1 MTARTYLIFIGFKRA
16 QLFTTRLSRTRI
28 VFVEIIICRIRHH
41 RTRSPHNILHVRIY
55 LLFVCSTYK
64 HEFNC
69 PRWWMSR
76 KWETEQQKNEK
87 NRMSSGFLGGD
98 YGLAETTSYTY
109 LLVVCWCCW
118 TTSCMYP
125 VKIEGE
131 FLYTHRSMNCRH
143 ATGDE

>member
-1 MTARTYLIFIGFKRA
+1 MTARRYLIFIGFKRV

-28 VFVEIIICRIRHH
+28 VFVEIIIFRIRHH
-41 RTRSPHNILHVRIY
+41 RIHGLHNILHVRIY
-55 LLFVCSTYK
+55 LLSVRSTYK
-64 HEFNC
+64 HKFNC

-76 KWETEQQKNEK
+76 KWETKQKK
-87 NRMSSGFLGGD
+87 RKSRMSSGFFGWD

-109 LLVVCWCCW
+109 LLVVWCCCW
-118 TTSCMYP
+118 TTSCMFP
-125 VKIEGE
+125 IKIEGE